1 MSPPVQIVELAKAK
15 ETLKAL
21 RDEQGFDMLVDV
33 TAVDY
38 LKLDGHPERFAVVWN
53 LLSTK
58 ANKRQIVKAYLD
70 EEDPRAPTVSD
81 LWPAADWGEREV
93 FDMFGIRFDGHP
105 GLRRILMPEDY
116 GSHPLLKEYPLR
128 GRGERDNFPVLRR
141 GQQEAQA

>member
-1 MSPPVQIVELAKAK
+1 MNIPVQIVELAKAK
-15 ETLKAL
+15 ETLRSL
-21 RDEQGFDMLVDV
+21 RDEQGFDMLTDV

-58 ANKRQIVKAYLD
+58 ANKRQLVKAYLD

-105 GLRRILMPEDY
+105 GLRRILMPEDFASY
-116 GSHPLLKEYPLR
+116 PLLKDYPLR

-141 GQQEAQA
+141 GQEAQS